1 MECLYVYRS
10 NLELLNSASRLA
22 QLVERETV
30 NLEVVGS
37 IPILRAFCSDEV
49 YFYCRIRAIPFVAQK
64 MPSSHYYYYCLYY
77 ILLGVRYQIVLY
89 VCYCTNSG
97 NMSALVSAH
106 FNQFRSNN
114 HHRSPF
120 SLQTQWYLIFSLV
133 CLLNQHQHEHEHP
146 DSSVGRV

>member
-1 MECLYVYRS
+1 MFY
-10 NLELLNSASRLA
+10 LLMQASRLA

-106 FNQFRSNN
+106 FNLINFAQTITRGPP
-114 HHRSPF
+114 SP
-120 SLQTQWYLIFSLV
+120 YLIFSLV
-133 CLLNQHQHEHEHP
+133 CLLNQHEHEHEHKHP
-146 DSSVGRV
+146 GSSVGRV